1 MDKFMKFWAKYGY
14 MFHLVSAILLFIGGA
29 DIWLGVTNL
38 FLAIP
43 LFFESQNKKYE

>member
-1 MDKFMKFWAKYGY
+1 MDKFMKFWGKYGY
-14 MFHLVSAILLFIGGA
+14 MFHLASAALLFIGG
-29 DIWLGVTNL
+29 DTWLAVTNT